1 LVVDDDKAVLNAH
14 GAMLRQMGYDPRTT
28 CDPLEALEWVNAEA
42 FDVVITDLRM
52 PGLSGVELAKKV
64 RESHPGIRIL
74 LLTGFEGGLAEY
86 SDLSFIDQI
95 MRKPIRK
102 ADLLEA
108 VFELSVDG

>member
-1 LVVDDDKAVLNAH
+1 
-14 GAMLRQMGYDPRTT
+14 
-28 CDPLEALEWVNAEA
+28 
-42 FDVVITDLRM
+42 M

-64 RESHPGIRIL
+64 RETHPGIRIL